1 MKVVILNRAPSNF
14 SPSQRFRHFHYIGLN
29 NTSAIKFDT
38 FSFFSNQTWSI
49 YHKKGNYLKKMLG
62 IASGFLKRVFLLF
75 SMSKYDYVYIHREAT
90 PVGPPFIEWMIAKL
104 LRKKIIFD
112 FDDAIW
118 IEISSDANPFSSYF
132 KCSWKI
138 KHICKYSHIVTVG
151 NHYLADYAKQYCKD
165 VRIIPTV
172 VDTKKIHNRLKNQ
185 NDTPV
190 TIGWTGTFTN
200 LLHLDLVLGALKK
213 LKEKYQFSFLII
225 ANKDPEFKDIDYQY
239 IDWNINTEIDDLLKI
254 NIGLMPLI
262 ATDFQ
267 LGKCAFKAIQYM
279 SLGIP
284 SVVSPVGAN
293 CEVVIDGENGFW
305 ANSENEWIEKLEL
318 LINNKSLREEMGR
331 KSRQKV
337 IETYSVEATQNMFYQ
352 LFK

>member
-1 MKVVILNRAPSNF
+1 
-14 SPSQRFRHFHYIGLN
+14 
-29 NTSAIKFDT
+29 
-38 FSFFSNQTWSI
+38 
-49 YHKKGNYLKKMLG
+49 MLG

-132 KCSWKI
+132 KCSWKV
-138 KHICKYSHIVTVG
+138 KYICKFSHIVTVG

-172 VDTKKIHNRLKNQ
+172 VDTNLLHNRLKNQ
-185 NDTPV
+185 NDTSI

-200 LLHLDLVLGALKK
+200 LLNLELVLGALKN
-213 LKEKYQFSFLII
+213 LKKNYQFIFLII